1 MLELVP
7 REDDRI
13 DLFGS
18 VLFLSMHAGCL
29 LVFIT
34 GTSATALAV
43 AAALY
48 VVRAWGLT
56 AGYHRYFA
64 HRSFRTSRVFQFIL
78 ALIGASA
85 GQLGPLWWASH
96 HRVHHRYTDTEND
109 VHSPIVRGF
118 FWSHMGWIL
127 SCRYV
132 DYDEANIRDFA
143 RYPELRFITRYHFIA
158 PIGLAAMLFFTGGLQ
173 LLAWGFFVSS
183 VALYHAT
190 FCVNSVAHLF
200 GSRRFDTR
208 DGSRNNA
215 VVALLTLGE
224 GWHNNHH
231 RYPASERHGLAWW
244 ELDPTHLVLVALS
257 WAGVVWDIRVQP
269 DARLSE
275 APVSSSALRVLGGED
290 TGAPLI

>member
-13 DLFGS
+13 DVFGS
-18 VLFLSMHAGCL
+18 LLFLSMHAGCL
-29 LVFIT
+29 LVFFT

-64 HRSFRTSRVFQFIL
+64 HRSFRTSRVFQFVL
-78 ALIGASA
+78 AFIGASA

-132 DYDEANIRDFA
+132 DYDAANIRDFA
-143 RYPELRFITRYHFIA
+143 RYPELRFITKYHYIA
-158 PIGLAAMLFFTGGLQ
+158 PLGLAATLFFTGGLQ
-173 LLAWGFFVSS
+173 LVAWGFFVSS

-200 GSRRFDTR
+200 GSRRFETR

-215 VVALLTLGE
+215 IVALLTLGE

-231 RYPASERHGLAWW
+231 RYPASERHGIAWW

-257 WAGVVWDIRVQP
+257 WLGIVWDIRVQP
-269 DARLSE
+269 DEARVEIASTFSRE
-275 APVSSSALRVLGGED
+275 SGRRWPKAG
-290 TGAPLI
+290 